1 LFHWDNHVITQP
13 SIATLVKQS
22 RNNIP
27 ILFGRLTKF
36 VPPIKIKLTAA
47 GLQQVNWEVNNSLNE
62 TCYIDTDKSIP
73 CGQGNLPAYGVAVE
87 SVHDISA
94 TIKFASEKNLRLVIK
109 NTGHDYLGRSTGRGA
124 LAIWTHKMQN
134 ITFSDDFKPYGSH
147 KGVGTTVTIDA
158 GVQLAPLYYAV
169 AQRNQSVV
177 IGMAHSVGAA
187 GGYIQGGG
195 HSPMGNLFGQSTDNV
210 VEFKVV
216 TAKVITLITA
226 LIYRANML

>member
-1 LFHWDNHVITQP
+1 MTQP
-13 SIATLVKQS
+13 SIAALVKQS

-27 ILFGRLTKF
+27 ILLGRLIKF
-36 VPPIKIKLTAA
+36 VSPFKTELTVA

-62 TCYIDTDKSIP
+62 TCYIDTTRFIP
-73 CGQGNLPAYGVAVE
+73 CGQGNLPVYGVAVE
-87 SVHDISA
+87 SVDDISA
-94 TIKFASEKNLRLVIK
+94 TIKFACAKNLRLIIK

-124 LAIWTHKMQN
+124 LSIWTHKMQN
-134 ITFSDDFKPYGSH
+134 ITFSDNFKPDGSR

-177 IGMAHSVGAA
+177 IGMAHTVGAA

-195 HSPMGNLFGQSTDNV
+195 HSPMGNLFGQSTDNA
-210 VEFKVV
+210 VEFKIVTANVV
-216 TAKVITLITA
+216 TSITGLIDRVNW
-226 LIYRANML
+226 L

>member
-1 LFHWDNHVITQP
+1 MIRP
-13 SIATLVKQS
+13 STTALVKRS

-27 ILFGRLTKF
+27 ILLGGLIKF
-36 VPPIKIKLTAA
+36 VSLFKTNLIVA
-47 GLQQVNWEVNNSLNE
+47 GLQQVNWEVDNALNE
-62 TCYIDTDKSIP
+62 TCYIDTNRSIP
-73 CGQGNLPAYGVAVE
+73 CGQGDLPVYGVAVE

-94 TIKFASEKNLRLVIK
+94 TIKFACAKNLRLIIK

-124 LAIWTHKMQN
+124 LSIWTHKMQN
-134 ITFSDDFKPYGSH
+134 ITFFDDFKPYGSD

-195 HSPMGNLFGQSTDNV
+195 HSPMANLFGQSTDNA
-210 VEFKVV
+210 VEYKVV
-216 TAKVITLITA
+216 TAKVVTSITA
-226 LIYRANML
+226 LIDRVNWL